1 MELDQRRNRG
11 LSMKEYH
18 LIPMPHVVKVPF
30 GSRADHQERR
40 HWCEF
45 NLQELWFAY
54 ELSEGTG
61 PTGSNDVRS
70 FGMYQFTSAQD
81 AMVFKLTWG
90 GRKPRPRRLP

>member
-18 LIPMPHVVKVPF
+18 LIPMPHVVKVPM

-54 ELSEGTG
+54 ELSEGSGLTNKT
-61 PTGSNDVRS
+61 PCSY
-70 FGMYQFTSAQD
+70 GMYQFTSAQD
-81 AMVFKLTWG
+81 AMLFKLTWG
-90 GRKPRPRRLP
+90 GRKPAPRRLP